1 MPEWWVLCESLDN
14 LWVFFQQTL
23 RLHHFLTNLSTL
35 PPQMN
40 RYNSLGFLVGFLF
53 ATIMMSIVGSAVNT
67 VIVCFAEAPAEFQA
81 NHAELSNEMRMTWR
95 HAWPDVC
102 GNM

>member
-1 MPEWWVLCESLDN
+1 MSHLLITCYYFDF
-14 LWVFFQQTL
+14 VFHDL
-23 RLHHFLTNLSTL
+23 LTWQIFWFHT
-35 PPQMN
+35 
-40 RYNSLGFLVGFLF
+40 SLGFLVGFLF

-81 NHAELSNEMRMTWR
+81 NHPELSNEMRMTWR
-95 HAWPDVC
+95 NAWPDVC